1 MPRVLIVDDD
11 PGVVAALTDGLTL
24 KGYTV
29 TVASDGPEAL
39 EKVKE
44 AWPHVVLLDV
54 KLPTMSGLEVLLC
67 IRSFAPAVEVVMVS
81 GIHDEATVQAALTL
95 GASDYLMKPIRLQD
109 LERSVKDCLTRRR
122 RVTSVPLE

>member
-1 MPRVLIVDDD
+1 MSRVLVVDDD
-11 PGVVAALTDGLTL
+11 PGVVTTLTDVLTL

-29 TVASDGPEAL
+29 TAASDGPEAL

-54 KLPTMSGLEVLLC
+54 KLPTMNGLEVLLC
-67 IRSFAPAVEVVMVS
+67 IRAVAPVVGVVMVS
-81 GIHDEATVQAALTL
+81 GLHDEATVQAALAL

-122 RVTSVPLE
+122 PATSNRLD